1 MLPPLAVVLYDAVEE
16 GLQEARAA
24 WSSRAGPRSTHC
36 GDERQGLVL
45 SASTAVSSL
54 HGRVKRRTAALALP
68 IVSPLQ
74 GEIAC
79 VSPGTAWGRRLGHC
93 ARQRW
98 RYQGIG

>member
-45 SASTAVSSL
+45 SASTAVSSGERRPL
-54 HGRVKRRTAALALP
+54 RFRLSVRCKERLRVYRPEQHGAGAWVTVPGNDGAARGLDLE
-68 IVSPLQ
+68 
-74 GEIAC
+74 GED
-79 VSPGTAWGRRLGHC
+79 
-93 ARQRW
+93 
-98 RYQGIG
+98 